1 MERINTGINSEMKF
15 HLKIS
20 YQLTKTI
27 LVSIVSFIILLKLP
41 PLLFAAKS
49 EAKVFNFGMY
59 HLIQNPWTENTQWD
73 QFLTPWILWVSG
85 LISKPEDLVFIL
97 NCITILS
104 GVILVGLI
112 SYQLDW
118 LLGLTVCFLLS
129 SSPLY
134 LIFQTWIGFSDPFTF
149 LLVSLYLILLYSEF
163 LPKLKTFG
171 LSLVLFLGMTNHLF
185 QMLSLVLLVNVLY
198 LVYHQD
204 KIKMLFGAF
213 LLASVL
219 YTLFLVSIFT
229 YTSIG
234 WNQTRVSV
242 FSQMWGNEFIR
253 MNQSELFL
261 GTVGLFHGLWPL
273 VVYIMY
279 RMPISLLGFV
289 FCYLLSMMTYDTGR
303 VFAILS
309 TPILLLLSIQNWQ
322 SASIMEKRIWIL
334 FSIASPII
342 CKLYPLFYKWDGKI
356 IYLQ

>member
-1 MERINTGINSEMKF
+1 MKF
-15 HLKIS
+15 HLTLS
-20 YQLTKTI
+20 FRWTKTF
-27 LVSIVSFIILLKLP
+27 LVSIVTFVILLKLP
-41 PLLFAAKS
+41 PLLFAAKL
-49 EAKVFNFGMY
+49 EAKVLNFGMY
-59 HLIQNPWTENTQWD
+59 HLSLNPWTENTQWD

-85 LISKPEDLVFIL
+85 FISKPEDLVFIL

-104 GVILVGLI
+104 GVILVALI
-112 SYQLDW
+112 SYQFDW

-149 LLVSLYLILLYSEF
+149 LLITLYLILLHSEF
-163 LPKLKTFG
+163 LPKVKTLC

-198 LVYHQD
+198 LAYHKNQA
-204 KIKMLFGAF
+204 KILFDSF
-213 LLASVL
+213 VFSSVL

-229 YTSIG
+229 YTPIG

-253 MNQSELFL
+253 MNQSEFFL

-309 TPILLLLSIQNWQ
+309 TPILLLFSIQNWQ

-334 FSIASPII
+334 FSIGSPIL

>member
-1 MERINTGINSEMKF
+1 MKF
-15 HLKIS
+15 HLKLS
-20 YQLTKTI
+20 FRWTKTI
-27 LVSIVSFIILLKLP
+27 LVSIVSFVILLKLP
-41 PLLFAAKS
+41 PVLFDAKF
-49 EAKVFNFGMY
+49 EAKVFNFGIY

-104 GVILVGLI
+104 GVILVGFI
-112 SYQLDW
+112 SHQFDW
-118 LLGLTVCFLLS
+118 ILGITVCFLLS

-134 LIFQTWIGFSDPFTF
+134 LVFQTWIGFSDPFTF
-149 LLVSLYLILLYSEF
+149 LLITLYLILLHSEF
-163 LPKLKTFG
+163 LPKLKILY
-171 LSLVLFLGMTNHLF
+171 LSFVLLLGMTNHLF
-185 QMLSLVLLVNVLY
+185 QMLALVLLVNVFY
-198 LVYHQD
+198 LVYHKD
-204 KIKMLFGAF
+204 KIKILLGAF
-213 LLASVL
+213 VFASVL
-219 YTLFLVSIFT
+219 YTLFFVSIFT
-229 YTSIG
+229 YTAIG

-242 FSQMWGNEFIR
+242 FSQMWGNGFIR
-253 MNQSELFL
+253 MNQSEFFL

-279 RMPISLLGFV
+279 RMPISILGFV

-309 TPILLLLSIQNWQ
+309 TPILLLFSIQNWQ
-322 SASIMEKRIWIL
+322 TANIFEKRISIL
-334 FSIASPII
+334 FSIGSLLI